1 MNDWTVDPKRVSG
14 DARLDGHAGTV
25 GLSVAEDVFVHGDAV
40 TGELVVDD
48 AEYVYTD
55 VPAAR
60 SGQPDDRTVE
70 TAVAGEEDG
79 YVQRVDGD
87 LVVRG
92 AADVFVA
99 DAGAATLSAP
109 GAERVFHDDEAAPTK
124 PPDDY
129 EVRVAGWRQTE
140 TARDPRDGVAVVGA
154 RNEVTVEQAAHDLT
168 VYVVGWG
175 NEVTVEGTDADV
187 TVFFVGRDNRVSVG
201 PYLEATTAA
210 DGGTDNELHR
220 EPIPPEALI
229 ETAESEAK
237 SGLLF
242 GRHRLTWQAPT
253 DEEWCPNC
261 GADAD
266 TVIVRRQ
273 SDAFYLFG
281 VPVWTFDEGGAAYEC
296 EECTTVVGRV
306 SLSESERRAALR

>member
-1 MNDWTVDPKRVSG
+1 MNDWTVDPERVSG
-14 DARLDGHAGTV
+14 DVRLDGYAGTV
-25 GLSVAEDVFVHGDAV
+25 GLSETADVYVHGGAV
-40 TGELVVDD
+40 TGELIVDD

-55 VPAAR
+55 VPAE
-60 SGQPDDRTVE
+60 GGGPPGERTVD

-79 YVQRVDGD
+79 YVRDVDGD
-87 LVVRG
+87 LVVRNVE
-92 AADVFVA
+92 DVFVA

-109 GAERVFHDDEAAPTK
+109 GAERVFHDDEAMPTK

-129 EVRVAGWRQTE
+129 EVSVAGWEHTE
-140 TARDPRDGVAVVGA
+140 TARDPRDGVAVLGA
-154 RNEVTVEQAAHDLT
+154 RNEVTIEKAAHDIT

-175 NEVTVEGTDADV
+175 NEVTVEGSDADV
-187 TVFFVGRDNRVSVG
+187 TTFFVGRDNRVSVG

-210 DGGTDNELHR
+210 DSGTDNELHR

-229 ETAESEAK
+229 QTAESEAK

-253 DEEWCPNC
+253 DEEWCQNC

-266 TVIVRRQ
+266 AVIVRRQ

-281 VPVWTFDEGGAAYEC
+281 VPVWTFNEGGAAYEC
-296 EECTTVVGRV
+296 EQCSTHVGRV
-306 SLSESERRAALR
+306 SLSESERREALR